1 MRRWGRVAGDTNGG
15 QGCAAGGG
23 PDGGPRAGGRALVV
37 KMVFSDGRA
46 EAGPL
51 ARAALAMAVER
62 AHMVWLGALD
72 GHDAPAMARATEDV
86 LIGASRKGQL
96 LDARGMAYGWGAD
109 AMAQL
114 SVATLT
120 GPELETAATM
130 VGGGDLQL
138 WNAEWADVSIL
149 ANPREV
155 KLNGCSGVEDL
166 SPVADVRG
174 PVVSGCHGTRAL
186 PAMRNDV
193 LEVGECKALTD
204 VSGLGGGRV
213 GRLELRHLL
222 SAENVGSIGAM
233 QVPLRTV
240 VVEGMH
246 TVQDVSMVAG
256 VCGLEVI
263 GCPRLD
269 GEATLAGL
277 EGGVG
282 RIRWRGQA

>member
-1 MRRWGRVAGDTNGG
+1 MRGV
-15 QGCAAGGG
+15 
-23 PDGGPRAGGRALVV
+23 
-37 KMVFSDGRA
+37 
-46 EAGPL
+46 
-51 ARAALAMAVER
+51 
-62 AHMVWLGALD
+62 
-72 GHDAPAMARATEDV
+72 
-86 LIGASRKGQL
+86 
-96 LDARGMAYGWGAD
+96 AYGWGAD

-174 PVVSGCHGTRAL
+174 LVVSGCHGTRAL

-213 GRLELRHLL
+213 GRLELRYLL

-256 VCGLEVI
+256 VCGLEEVI
-263 GCPRLD
+263 GCPPPRQGGDAGGARGRGGEDPVAGAGVNLVGQGEGCGVREWEALWVVMERRRDRDGCGGERLC
-269 GEATLAGL
+269 GSHP
-277 EGGVG
+277 GVRPGPRGWRCG
-282 RIRWRGQA
+282 RLQKEPHRQ